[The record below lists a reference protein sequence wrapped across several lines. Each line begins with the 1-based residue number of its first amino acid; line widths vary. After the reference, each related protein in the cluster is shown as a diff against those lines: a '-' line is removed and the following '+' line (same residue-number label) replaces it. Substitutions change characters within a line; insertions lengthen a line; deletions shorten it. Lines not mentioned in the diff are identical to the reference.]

1 MVHPL
6 DHMASDPLRQG
17 RKDHTAEKQPDS
29 MQFPADNKHRGSRN
43 TVKHAERP
51 IHETS
56 VYKPSLP
63 HCRCHRLEDPA
74 EKAERKQLRDQYL
87 KNFREAFRSNIEMMR
102 IFDKDGKEVT
112 PEKVRQIQ
120 RKKGLR
126 DD

>member
-1 MVHPL
+1 
-6 DHMASDPLRQG
+6 MAEENEQDKLLKRINELAHKNKSEGL
-17 RKDHTAEKQPDS
+17 TEEEK
-29 MQFPADNKHRGSRN
+29 
-43 TVKHAERP
+43 
-51 IHETS
+51 I
-56 VYKPSLP
+56 
-63 HCRCHRLEDPA
+63 
-74 EKAERKQLRDQYL
+74 ERKKLRDEYL